1 MHEVLIVKDPQEF
14 PVAGFD
20 SCLPAGRFVTPVL
33 SMSKYSSRKS

>member
-20 SCLPAGRFVTPVL
+20 SCLPAGRFVTFYQEKV
-33 SMSKYSSRKS
+33 KK